1 MNQAHIPFYE
11 INIYY
16 ILFIIILFIL
26 FIYLIIKF
34 YFNSNFYRK
43 NFRSQR
49 NLINLERERIS
60 SEIHDEIGSGL
71 TAVKLYAE
79 HASRSRSDVKEIQ
92 NIKVMIDEISQK
104 INEIIWSTNS
114 ENDHL
119 ESLVYFIE
127 DQVRQ
132 LFKHSKIQFESE
144 IDQNIPQNKI
154 DNQGKRECYLLI
166 KEIAHNA
173 LKHSKASK
181 IKLNFYFNGSDMIIT
196 VKDNGIGFDFE
207 QNSGKGMG
215 LENIRNRTER
225 INGTITIEQYK
236 GTMISVKI
244 PLKADFVIG

>member
-1 MNQAHIPFYE
+1 M
-11 INIYY
+11 
-16 ILFIIILFIL
+16 
-26 FIYLIIKF
+26 FIYLTIQF
-34 YFNSNFYRK
+34 YFSSNLYKK
-43 NFRSQR
+43 NLRNQR

-71 TAVKLYAE
+71 TAIKLYAE
-79 HASRSRSDVKEIQ
+79 HASKSKSDVKEIQ
-92 NIKVMIDEISQK
+92 ILKGMIDEISQK

-132 LFKHSKIQFESE
+132 LFKHSKIYFQSE
-144 IDQNIPQNKI
+144 IEQNIPETKI

-181 IKLNFYFNGSDMIIT
+181 FKLTIYFNANDMIIT
-196 VKDNGIGFDFE
+196 VKDNGIGFDFK
-207 QNSGKGMG
+207 QNTGKGMG
-215 LENIRNRTER
+215 LENIRNRAER